1 MKFNMAINNEL
12 SFTPLQEM
20 ILQTKLKHVAVI
32 MDGNRRWARKH
43 KLPTMSG
50 HSAGVKALKNIVSFA
65 SEQGVRYLTVYAFST
80 ENWGRKKDEVDFL
93 MMLLAETVRK
103 ELDDLHK
110 NNVKIR
116 IIGNIDELNP
126 ELQKIL
132 NHSMSVTADN
142 TGLNLQ
148 VAINYGSRD
157 EITQAMKKISRDV
170 QSGKLSPDDINDDLI
185 SSYLY
190 TSNIPDPDLLIRT
203 GGDQRLSNYLLWQ
216 LAYTEIYVT
225 DVLWP
230 DFGRGDLLEAIV
242 SYQRRER
249 RYGLTSDQLQRVDSA

>member
-80 ENWGRKKDEVDFL
+80 ENWGRKKEEVDFL
-93 MMLLAETVRK
+93 MFLLADTVKR
-103 ELDDLHK
+103 ELADLHE

-116 IIGNIDELNP
+116 IIGDVESLNP

-132 NHSMSVTADN
+132 KHSMTVTAEN

-148 VAINYGSRD
+148 VAINYGARD
-157 EITQAMKKISRDV
+157 EITRAVNKISKDI
-170 QSGKLSPDDINDDLI
+170 QSGIITPDQVNGDLI
-185 SSYLY
+185 STYLD
-190 TSNIPDPDLLIRT
+190 TRDIPDPDLLIRT

-216 LAYTEIYVT
+216 LAYSEIYVT
-225 DVLWP
+225 NNLWP
-230 DFGRGDLLEAIV
+230 DFGKSEFEKSV
-242 SYQRRER
+242 MEFSKRER
-249 RYGLTSDQLQRVDSA
+249 RFGKD